1 MRAKER
7 DCYRPKELHE
17 QSNTEEIQCALLKAI
32 RFDWLELRTGS
43 GEKWE
48 RVRPINWNEI
58 MASLN

>member
-43 GEKWE
+43 GEK
-48 RVRPINWNEI
+48 
-58 MASLN
+58 